1 MRNLYLAIIAIL
13 LLAEVITMINWHQ
26 DVKELHDEIKYVY
39 TELQELRYE
48 VKQSETEQIIEL
60 TESENNLKIF

>member
-13 LLAEVITMINWHQ
+13 LLAEVTTMINWHQ
-26 DVKELHDEIKYVY
+26 DVKELHDEIQYVY
-39 TELQELRYE
+39 TELQELRCE

-60 TESENNLKIF
+60 EEIEGDHGR

>member
-13 LLAEVITMINWHQ
+13 LLAEVTTMINWHQ
-26 DVKELHDEIKYVY
+26 DVKELHDEIQYVY
-39 TELQELRYE
+39 TELQEFRYE

-60 TESENNLKIF
+60 EEIEGDYGR